1 VNVSKK
7 TASLNPTQSHYD
19 SFEYFLDN
27 LTIFWISEVVLRSAR
42 CVTVRASAAAC
53 HVVAHRAKM
62 QRLRLCNMLCVDD
75 EYAAL
80 RDQYQTQVGSPEQ
93 RLARWVIY
101 AVLAAPIVATL
112 LHDLGVGATYA
123 VAGFCARYANEPA
136 ENCCAQLTEQ
146 TRSREYKSSDQRD
159 HERKQHKVT
168 QEHEHTYALFFIS
181 QSCPP
186 KDLPSA
192 RFATLEPQKLF
203 RRMSPGNGC
212 LKKAPASNQVFLEN
226 SGLSTFPSIITH

>member
-42 CVTVRASAAAC
+42 CVAVRAFAAAC
-53 HVVAHRAKM
+53 HVVAHGAKM
-62 QRLRLCNMLCVDD
+62 QRLRLCDMLCVDD

-112 LHDLGVGATYA
+112 LHDLGVGA
-123 VAGFCARYANEPA
+123 VAPWIISAILAAPMIVM
-136 ENCCAQLTEQ
+136 L
-146 TRSREYKSSDQRD
+146 SHREIDVDPLIRW
-159 HERKQHKVT
+159 
-168 QEHEHTYALFFIS
+168 
-181 QSCPP
+181 
-186 KDLPSA
+186 
-192 RFATLEPQKLF
+192 
-203 RRMSPGNGC
+203 
-212 LKKAPASNQVFLEN
+212 VFYV
-226 SGLSTFPSIITH
+226 IITITPVLFWSPSG